1 MATNQPAS
9 VNLHVDEDYIDMELS
24 SSSNFLCYFISSPPQ
39 TREFEFQMTSMS
51 GEREPTTSPA
61 DELFYKGKLLPLNLP
76 TRLQMVPKILQSS
89 STEIEPKIEEA
100 LEERYYS
107 SSFFTRTGP
116 STADSTNSSTPLDSR
131 NISPSESCRFSSEL
145 RPEECFLEWS
155 VEKSEFIGSHPKK
168 SWAKKLKQIKQ
179 FALGQKL
186 KASSSY
192 LKTLFSKSGCSD
204 ASSSAKA
211 ACTPE
216 VKTASKGKDCL
227 NKFMKAPKK
236 NPFGK
241 IGREKYQISTTSMK
255 SIDGEMLG
263 NGTVSSHRRSFSGV
277 IQWRSD
283 TKSWSSSTSS
293 SGSSS
298 FSFGSSGFNDLQLLK
313 RINCSTYS
321 EIENSIEGAI
331 AHCKQSQQ
339 LFSSSKV
346 VSDVASKNEFRWDQE
361 RRGLCII

>member
-1 MATNQPAS
+1 MHKMATNQPS
-9 VNLHVDEDYIDMELS
+9 VNLHADEDYIDMELS

-51 GEREPTTSPA
+51 RERESTTSPA

-76 TRLQMVPKILQSS
+76 TRLQMVRKILQSS
-89 STEIEPKIEEA
+89 STDIEPKTEEA
-100 LEERYYS
+100 LEEKYYS
-107 SSFFTRTGP
+107 SPFIASTGP
-116 STADSTNSSTPLDSR
+116 STADSTNSSTPLDSQ
-131 NISPSESCRFSSEL
+131 SCRFSSEVS
-145 RPEECFLEWS
+145 PDECFLEWS
-155 VEKSEFIGSHPKK
+155 IEKREFIGSHPKK

-216 VKTASKGKDCL
+216 AKTASRGKDCL
-227 NKFMKAPKK
+227 NKFVKVPKK

-241 IGREKYQISTTSMK
+241 LDREKYQISSTWMK
-255 SIDGEMLG
+255 STDGEMLG
-263 NGTVSSHRRSFSGV
+263 NRTVCSHRRSFSGV
-277 IQWRSD
+277 IQLRSD

-313 RINCSTYS
+313 RLNCSMDS
-321 EIENSIEGAI
+321 QLESSIDGAI

-346 VSDVASKNEFRWDQE
+346 VSDVASKNELCWDQE